1 MNGGFRTVKIHPM
14 LPIPNTIR
22 SAGLLALVGTLLG
35 VLALQSLAQPSN
47 PPVGATAISTIITN
61 LAQLT
66 SALDLENHLYGD
78 VRLEGVVCASS
89 QPSLGVLVLQDDTG
103 VEMLQLGGRPEAFA
117 PGERIRIEGDRLL
130 LRRRDL
136 GTQIAAAPVVDNDG
150 LHPGRRVSGKV
161 ALKAGRVPVQV
172 EWFNRRSDLSLYLGM
187 EQPGQRGELIL
198 SPLRPGMPARADGSS
213 LLVGLQADVFEG
225 AWDELPNF
233 DLLRPVKT
241 TATTNF
247 NFDLRTRNELVGL
260 RFNGVL
266 EVPRDGVCTFHL
278 SSDDGSMLFLG
289 SANAPIQRLEAG
301 RAPLP
306 AAGWI
311 GQPMDRAGLR
321 RWLTVEGRVS
331 LAYRR
336 GHTLELELRSGAD
349 SLSVGIADAGDLDP
363 ATVLNRNVRVVGVG
377 RAAISASRRIVLSR
391 LCVASLRDF
400 AFMEMAADSADVL
413 PVSPISRVQAMSPE
427 EAGRA
432 LPVRIH
438 GVITAVMRPERFF
451 SLQQDTR
458 GIFVDYRSVSNVIPR
473 VGEFWEVRGHT
484 APGNFAPM
492 VEAQNLERLG
502 RAKLP
507 DPARPSWRE
516 LANGSM
522 DQQWVEFQGV
532 VSGVRSNQITLLL
545 PEGALQV
552 SLEHYLDSDL
562 NPYQHAV
569 VRVRGTLFAGWNAD
583 TREVQF
589 GNILLRN
596 VTLSVDVPPPAD
608 PFDAPLKSARDLL
621 RFDVPASA
629 YSPVKVQA
637 QAIYA
642 DGQNVFAMDR
652 GAGIRIQTVASTPLS
667 PGDWFEA
674 VGYPEISGPSPLLR
688 YALVRKTGATPLPD
702 PQRLAGL
709 DASHHG
715 WDSTLVTLEGNLT
728 GTHVQQG
735 SVVLE
740 MQSNG
745 KLFLARIK
753 PGAPEGA
760 SLRLGSRLQLAGV
773 YRQTG
778 NPQRSPDQ
786 AESFELLL
794 NSPADIRVLSQPSRW
809 TLKHMAIV
817 VGVLLVGLL
826 LAMLWITQLRRQ
838 VEQRTNQLRR
848 EIRQREYAERQHAIE
863 AERSRIARDLHDDLG
878 SGLSEINLLVG
889 AHQKRAEAATNESP
903 LFRTIATR
911 TRRLISALD
920 VIVWAVNPE
929 DNSLQSLADY
939 LNGFVAEYLSNSGVT
954 CRLKV
959 PVLLPAVTL
968 DGQVRHDL
976 LMAVKEALNNI
987 VRHAEATEVEFRL
1000 AADQAL
1006 HITITDNGKGFDVAA
1021 GSGRHGLKNLSA
1033 RLSALGGSC
1042 QVSSIP
1048 DQGTTVT
1055 MFLPLSSPMP
1065 ETGPTATAVGS

>member
-1 MNGGFRTVKIHPM
+1 LLGNWRAGKISVM
-14 LPIPNTIR
+14 SRASKTIR
-22 SAGLLALVGTLLG
+22 LAQALILGLMVLVVAHRL
-35 VLALQSLAQPSN
+35 SLAQAPNS
-47 PPVGATAISTIITN
+47 PVITN

-66 SALDLENHLYGD
+66 AALDQDNHVYAS
-78 VRLEGVVCASS
+78 VALEGIVCASS

-103 VEMLQLGGRPEAFA
+103 VELLQLGGRPEAFA
-117 PGERIRIEGDRLL
+117 PGEKIRIEGDRLL
-130 LRRRDL
+130 LRRREL
-136 GTQIAAAPVVDNDG
+136 GTQISAAPVVDNDG
-150 LHPGRRVSGKV
+150 LHPGRRVSGNV
-161 ALKAGRVPVQV
+161 ALKAGRVPVLV

-187 EQPGQRGELIL
+187 ELPGQMGELTL
-198 SPLRPGMPARADGSS
+198 SPLRPGMPAREDGSS
-213 LLVGLQADVFEG
+213 RLVELQAEVFEG

-260 RFNGVL
+260 RFNGFL
-266 EVPRDGVCTFHL
+266 EAPRDGVYTFHL
-278 SSDDGSMLFLG
+278 SSDDGSMLFLS
-289 SANAPIQRLEAG
+289 SAKAPIQRLESD

-306 AAGWI
+306 ATGWI
-311 GQPMDRAGLR
+311 GQRMDRAGQR

-331 LAYRR
+331 VAYRR

-363 ATVLNRNVRVVGVG
+363 ATVLNRNVRLVGVG
-377 RAAISASRRIVLSR
+377 RAAISASQSIVLSR

-400 AFMEMAADSADVL
+400 AFVELGPGLADTL
-413 PVSPISRVQAMSPE
+413 PVSPISRVQSMSPE

-432 LPVRIH
+432 VPVRVH

-451 SLQQDTR
+451 SLQEDTR
-458 GIFVDYRSVSNVIPR
+458 GVFVDYRSVTNLIPR
-473 VGEFWEVRGHT
+473 SGEFWEVTGYT
-484 APGNFAPM
+484 APGNFAPI
-492 VEAQNLERLG
+492 VVAQRLERRG

-507 DPARPSWRE
+507 EPARPSWRE

-532 VSGVRSNQITLLL
+532 VSEVRSNQITLLM

-552 SLEHYLDSDL
+552 ALEHYFDTDL

-569 VRVRGTLFAGWNAD
+569 VRVRGTLFAGWNAA

-596 VTLSVDVPPPAD
+596 VRLSVDVPPPAD
-608 PFDAPLKSARDLL
+608 PFAAPLKSARDLL

-637 QAIYA
+637 QALYT
-642 DGQNVFAMDR
+642 DGHNVFAMDQ
-652 GAGIRIQTVASTPLS
+652 GAGIRIQTAARTTLS

-688 YALVRKTGATPLPD
+688 YALIRKTGTTPLPD

-709 DASHHG
+709 DASHLG
-715 WDSTLVTLEGNLT
+715 LDSTLVTVEGNLT

-740 MQSNG
+740 VQSHG

-753 PGAPEGA
+753 PGAPGVA
-760 SLRLGSRLQLAGV
+760 LRLGSRLQLAGV
-773 YRQTG
+773 YLQTG
-778 NPQRSPDQ
+778 DPQRSPDQ

-826 LAMLWITQLRRQ
+826 LATLWISQLRRQ
-838 VEQRTNQLRR
+838 VEQRTNQLRQ
-848 EIRQREYAERQHAIE
+848 EIRQREHAERQHAIE

-878 SGLSEINLLVG
+878 SGLSEINLLVS
-889 AHQKRAEAATNESP
+889 AHQKRAEQVTSESP

-939 LNGFVAEYLSNSGVT
+939 LNGFVAEYLSSSGVT

-959 PVLLPAVTL
+959 PVLLPPVTL

-987 VRHAEATEVEFRL
+987 VRHANATEVEFRL
-1000 AADQAL
+1000 TADQAL

-1042 QVSSIP
+1042 QVSP
-1048 DQGTTVT
+1048 LPEQGTTVA

-1065 ETGPTATAVGS
+1065 EKGPTANAVGL